1 MRIRVTP
8 GRRLAGTVSVPG
20 DKSIAHR
27 WLMLAATAEGT
38 SSLVDL
44 PGSLDVRSTASCLA
58 SITSAARPALEGWAS
73 KRGAGAKGHGSTWN
87 VRVPD
92 PASTPL
98 EVEGEG
104 RDGLVPPGEV
114 LDCGNSGS
122 SIRMLAGV
130 LAAAPFRS
138 VLTGDESL
146 RTRPMERVAA
156 PLRRMGAT
164 MDTTDGTPPV
174 TIEGG
179 GLAGILEEMQTP
191 TAQVKTAILLAGLD
205 AEGPTTVVEP
215 AATRDHTERAI
226 RALGGPALVEGP
238 RITVSRFQHA
248 GFAGRV
254 PGDASSAA
262 FLVAAA
268 AVTGS
273 ELTLRGV
280 GLNPSRTAYLDV
292 MARMGVRTQ
301 TRVEAE
307 VLGEPVGDLW
317 VAPCEGLAGARVEP
331 SELPLVV
338 DEVPVL
344 AALAAHARG
353 DSWFLGA
360 GELRLKES
368 DRLSAIVDGIRALGG
383 HAATEGDDLVLAG
396 GGIDGGATGAMGDHR
411 IAMALAVSALA
422 AERPVEID
430 GMEVAAVSF
439 PGFGSLMRS
448 LGADI
453 EQVRA

>member
-1 MRIRVTP
+1 MRIRVRP
-8 GRRLAGTVSVPG
+8 GRSLAGKASVPG

-27 WLMLAATAEGT
+27 WLILAATAKGT

-58 SITSAARPALEGWAS
+58 SITNLARPALDGWAS
-73 KRGAGAKGHGSTWN
+73 KRGSGAKGHGSTWN
-87 VRVPD
+87 VRVPEGD
-92 PASTPL
+92 STPL

-104 RDGLVPPGEV
+104 RSGLRRPSDV

-122 SIRMLAGV
+122 TIRMLAGM
-130 LAAAPFRS
+130 LAAAPFRT
-138 VLTGDESL
+138 VLTGDRSL
-146 RTRPMERVAA
+146 RARPMERVAD
-156 PLRRMGAT
+156 PLRRMGASVV
-164 MDTTDGTPPV
+164 TTDGTPPV
-174 TIEGG
+174 TIDGG
-179 GLAGILEEMQTP
+179 GLTGILEEMPTP

-205 AEGPTTVVEP
+205 AQGTTTVVEP

-226 RALGGPALVEGP
+226 RALGGPILVEAG
-238 RITVSRFQHA
+238 RITVSPFQHE

-268 AVTGS
+268 ALTGS
-273 ELTLRGV
+273 ELTLTGV
-280 GLNPSRTAYLDV
+280 GLNPSRTRYLEV
-292 MARMGVRTQ
+292 MGRMGVRT
-301 TRVEAE
+301 TTSIEAE
-307 VLGEPVGDLW
+307 VLGEPVGELW
-317 VAPCEGLAGARVEP
+317 VAPCDGLVGVRVDP

-353 DSWFLGA
+353 DSWFLEA
-360 GELRLKES
+360 GELRVKES
-368 DRLSAIVDGIRALGG
+368 DRLSAIVDGIQALGG

-396 GGIDGGATGAMGDHR
+396 GGVDGGVVDAVGDHR
-411 IAMALAVSALA
+411 IAMALAVAALA
-422 AERPVEID
+422 AQRPVEVD

-439 PGFGSLMRS
+439 PGFGSLLRS
-448 LGADI
+448 LGADL